1 VIILALLLI
10 LLVVAAA
17 LDTAS
22 GVVRAVNDRGSTRR

>member
-1 VIILALLLI
+1 MIVFTLLLI

-22 GVVRAVNDRGSTRR
+22 GVVRAVNGRGSTRR